1 LGSFGGWGEPAE
13 GLVRPLM
20 VVFVAPGIE
29 GGLEF
34 SGAVRVAEPDA
45 FELHGLDDALGDS
58 VAIAPGW
65 AME

>member
-1 LGSFGGWGEPAE
+1 
-13 GLVRPLM
+13 M